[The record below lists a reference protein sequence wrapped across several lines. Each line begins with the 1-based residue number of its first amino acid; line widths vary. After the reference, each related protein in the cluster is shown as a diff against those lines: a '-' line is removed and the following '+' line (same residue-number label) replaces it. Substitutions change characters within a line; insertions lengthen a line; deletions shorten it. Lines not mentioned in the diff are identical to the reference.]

1 MPKFMPDK
9 LIRTEDTLY
18 IQRSDGERIAIPFN
32 ELELWEEE
40 LTGLLEIIRET
51 IKQQRQH
58 KQQQSGWAAMLECPQ
73 CSALIECRRC
83 KSLEQQLNRM
93 VDKYYEFAEKS
104 EERLAEL
111 QQLRQE
117 VCERLKQQQQHDNNT
132 P

>member
-51 IKQQRQH
+51 IEQQRAN
-58 KQQQSGWAAMLECPQ
+58 KQRESGWAQ
-73 CSALIECRRC
+73 
-83 KSLEQQLNRM
+83 
-93 VDKYYEFAEKS
+93 
-104 EERLAEL
+104 
-111 QQLRQE
+111 
-117 VCERLKQQQQHDNNT
+117 
-132 P
+132 

>member
-51 IKQQRQH
+51 IEQQRANKQH
-58 KQQQSGWAAMLECPQ
+58 ESGWPQ
-73 CSALIECRRC
+73 
-83 KSLEQQLNRM
+83 
-93 VDKYYEFAEKS
+93 
-104 EERLAEL
+104 
-111 QQLRQE
+111 
-117 VCERLKQQQQHDNNT
+117 
-132 P
+132 